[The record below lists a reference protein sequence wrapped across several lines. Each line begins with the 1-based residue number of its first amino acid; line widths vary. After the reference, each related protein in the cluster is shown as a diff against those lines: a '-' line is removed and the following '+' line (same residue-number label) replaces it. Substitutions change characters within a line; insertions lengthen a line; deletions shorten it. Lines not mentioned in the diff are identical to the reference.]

1 MKDSRTIRLVQTLLP
16 FQKQIIASLF
26 FIILHTAVGFGL
38 IYTASRFELKS
49 FPLFIIVLFSLHH
62 ILSVFDDWLL
72 SSISQKWI
80 EKIRHHAM
88 SHFLHTQD
96 VHQNTHLAWDQI
108 QQEIHWIGEAL
119 FCFLRSSARK
129 IFQLVVFSLALVT
142 LSVDLFIIC
151 IGLFFMVTVS
161 GLLMGKWINR
171 TQEKLID
178 ENSRNH
184 VFEMEIVR
192 GFSLIRAF
200 GSQRKLLQRHQ
211 DLLASATRTRI
222 LLNRL
227 RLIHHP
233 VQIVLFLLTIFLV
246 HSRASVLLQNGQIQ
260 QSTYFAF
267 ISGLSLLHA
276 PLSGLVQ
283 DISFFL
289 SLKHIQHMNEII
301 PPKIKSQ
308 SSEKTNEIIEQ
319 IDINNLFFSY
329 REKSPLLQNINMTL
343 KKGFIH
349 GITGPNGSGKSTLGL
364 LIAGVYKPD
373 SGSILFDGKPFQPKI
388 SYVDQNGYVFSMPL
402 KDNLFIKPESEI
414 KSGFL
419 VDFITDE
426 NAVLCQDNL
435 SSGQKKLISFA
446 RGFQGSGNI
455 YIIDEPENAIDRNR
469 QKEVQNLILQKSRDS
484 IFLIISHSEEF
495 LQLCHTRYVL

>member
-200 GSQRKLLQRHQ
+200 GSGTLRNFIANPLIDVPEDHRKEQDVGQQRH
-211 DLLASATRTRI
+211 
-222 LLNRL
+222 
-227 RLIHHP
+227 
-233 VQIVLFLLTIFLV
+233 
-246 HSRASVLLQNGQIQ
+246 
-260 QSTYFAF
+260 
-267 ISGLSLLHA
+267 
-276 PLSGLVQ
+276 
-283 DISFFL
+283 
-289 SLKHIQHMNEII
+289 
-301 PPKIKSQ
+301 
-308 SSEKTNEIIEQ
+308 
-319 IDINNLFFSY
+319 
-329 REKSPLLQNINMTL
+329 
-343 KKGFIH
+343 
-349 GITGPNGSGKSTLGL
+349 
-364 LIAGVYKPD
+364 
-373 SGSILFDGKPFQPKI
+373 
-388 SYVDQNGYVFSMPL
+388 
-402 KDNLFIKPESEI
+402 
-414 KSGFL
+414 
-419 VDFITDE
+419 
-426 NAVLCQDNL
+426 
-435 SSGQKKLISFA
+435 
-446 RGFQGSGNI
+446 
-455 YIIDEPENAIDRNR
+455 R
-469 QKEVQNLILQKSRDS
+469 Q
-484 IFLIISHSEEF
+484 
-495 LQLCHTRYVL
+495 